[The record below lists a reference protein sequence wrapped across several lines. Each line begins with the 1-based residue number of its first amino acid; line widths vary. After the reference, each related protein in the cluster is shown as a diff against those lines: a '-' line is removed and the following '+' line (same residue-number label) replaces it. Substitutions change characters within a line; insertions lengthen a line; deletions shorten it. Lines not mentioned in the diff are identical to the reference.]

1 HIETRVGCDAIQPRA
16 KRSTSFEAFSVLP
29 RSRERLLHRVFGI
42 VQGAEHAVTVDQQLA
57 PVLFCE
63 SVEAELVSRA
73 NSRRGRCALVRP
85 CHSHALRHA
94 WLLGWFVKVHIR
106 PNESAKLI
114 ARASAETDHP
124 RGDSNPRRRSGV
136 PLPGD
141 QRPPPGLIFQE
152 TQKS

>member
-1 HIETRVGCDAIQPRA
+1 I
-16 KRSTSFEAFSVLP
+16 
-29 RSRERLLHRVFGI
+29 LLRDFGI

-63 SVEAELVSRA
+63 IFEAELVSRA

-124 RGDSNPRRRSGV
+124 ARGLEPAQKVRSS
-136 PLPGD
+136 PA
-141 QRPPPGLIFQE
+141 R
-152 TQKS
+152 